1 MKNLTIPPMPSIHS
15 TSASSA
21 RYSAIPEMTLRSLA
35 LYVNEGVPTGS
46 FLRSVLSN
54 DLFGAFERADQ
65 ENRDAIGLLVT
76 YIYNEIPSCCWGSRE
91 LYHQWLDRKRN
102 ERETATME

>member
-1 MKNLTIPPMPSIHS
+1 MNAMPSAPFPSIHS

-21 RYSAIPEMTLRSLA
+21 RYAAIPEMTLAA
-35 LYVNEGVPTGS
+35 LTRYVNDGVPTGS

-65 ENRDAIGLLVT
+65 PNRDAIGLLVT
-76 YIYNEIPSCCWGSRE
+76 YIYNEIPSECWGTRE
-91 LYHQWLDRKRN
+91 HYHAWLDRKRA
-102 ERETATME
+102 EREAATTE